1 MIGFLRG
8 ILLEKEAPNLTI
20 EVSGVGYEVQI
31 PINSFYRVP
40 QIGKEISLHIHF
52 VVREDGQFLY
62 GFIDKEER
70 SLFRALIKVN
80 GVGPKMALAILSAME
95 PNVFVRH
102 VLNNDP
108 DALEHIPGV
117 GAKTARRLIIEM
129 RDKVTAWKNIN
140 TVVDTKAGA
149 AVNDALSALIALGYK
164 PHEARRALMKHQDKE
179 LPSEELVRLALKEIE

>member
-129 RDKVTAWKNIN
+129 RDKVTAWKILIR
-140 TVVDTKAGA
+140 
-149 AVNDALSALIALGYK
+149 LSIQK
-164 PHEARRALMKHQDKE
+164 PAPQ
-179 LPSEELVRLALKEIE
+179 

>member
-8 ILLEKEAPNLTI
+8 VLLEKEEPNLTI
-20 EVSGVGYEVQI
+20 EVNGIGYEVQI
-31 PINSFYRVP
+31 PLNSFYRVP

-129 RDKVTAWKNIN
+129 RDKVNEWKNIN
-140 TVVDTKAGA
+140 VAIDTKAGA

-164 PHEARRALMKHQDKE
+164 PHEARRALVKHQDKE

>member
-40 QIGKEISLHIHF
+40 QIGKEISLHTHF

-70 SLFRALIKVN
+70 SLFRSLIKVN

-95 PNVFVRH
+95 PTVFVRH

-129 RDKVTAWKNIN
+129 RDKVSEWKNIN
-140 TVVDTKAGA
+140 VAIDTKAGA

-164 PHEARRALMKHQDKE
+164 PHEARRVLLKHQDKE

>member
-8 ILLEKEAPNLTI
+8 VLLEKDAPNLTI
-20 EVSGVGYEVQI
+20 EVNGVGYEVQI
-31 PINSFYRVP
+31 PINGFYRLP
-40 QIGKEISLHIHF
+40 QINQELSLHIHF

-62 GFIDKEER
+62 GFIDKEQR
-70 SLFRALIKVN
+70 TLFRSLIKVN

-95 PNVFVRH
+95 PDVFVRH

-117 GAKTARRLIIEM
+117 GAKTARRLIVEM
-129 RDKVTAWKNIN
+129 KDKVNSTFTNIKSNTA
-140 TVVDTKAGA
+140 VS
-149 AVNDALSALIALGYK
+149 DAISALVALGYK
-164 PHEARRALMKHQDKE
+164 PHEARRALMKHEDKA

>member
-8 ILLEKEAPNLTI
+8 ILLEKEAPNLTL
-20 EVSGVGYEVQI
+20 EVNGVGYEVQI
-31 PINSFYRVP
+31 PVNSFYRVP

-70 SLFRALIKVN
+70 MLFRSLIKVN

-95 PNVFVRH
+95 PNIFVRH

-129 RDKVTAWKNIN
+129 RDKVTEWKNIN
-140 TVVDTKAGA
+140 VTMDTKAG

>member
-8 ILLEKEAPNLTI
+8 ILLEKEAPNLTL
-20 EVSGVGYEVQI
+20 EVNGIGYEVQI
-31 PINSFYRVP
+31 PVNSFYRVP

-70 SLFRALIKVN
+70 MLFRSLIKVN

-95 PNVFVRH
+95 PNIFVRH

-129 RDKVTAWKNIN
+129 RDKVSEWKNIN
-140 TVVDTKAGA
+140 LAIDTKAGA